1 MTVFQTRVP
10 DAVTTE
16 VRLHVMCCDCSRHV
30 FPMLSLLKSDCSPQD
45 LEEALQDAM
54 DLVDSVEQRHHH
66 NPQHRPQQ
74 PEPQPTDDKEKA
86 EEFVKEMLDSG
97 FSKTLALKA
106 MKEVGVEDI
115 AEGEGQN
122 GVCVGNHRY
131 SFL

>member
-1 MTVFQTRVP
+1 
-10 DAVTTE
+10 
-16 VRLHVMCCDCSRHV
+16 MCCDCSRHV

-106 MKEVGVEDI
+106 MKEVGVEDT
-115 AEGEGQN
+115 AEGEGQD
-122 GVCVGNHRY
+122 GMCVGNH
-131 SFL
+131 